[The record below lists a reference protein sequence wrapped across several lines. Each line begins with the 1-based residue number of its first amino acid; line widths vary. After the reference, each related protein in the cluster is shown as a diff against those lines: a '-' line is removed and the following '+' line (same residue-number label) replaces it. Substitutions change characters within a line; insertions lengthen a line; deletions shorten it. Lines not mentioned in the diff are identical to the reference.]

1 MSFVIQGPLL
11 GQATRCEPIMR
22 ALPDWFGIEEVIVRY
37 INEVEHLP
45 TFIVCQDEQVIGF
58 LSVKQH
64 NPYSAEIHVLAI
76 LPKMDRQG
84 LGRQLLDRA
93 ESYLRAQNIE
103 FLHLKTLIDSDP
115 DLNYAKTRAFYL
127 AVGFRPLEELTALWG
142 KDNPCLVMV
151 KRL

>member
-1 MSFVIQGPLL
+1 MNVVIQGPLL

-22 ALPDWFGIEEVIVRY
+22 SLADWFGIEEAIVRY

-45 TFIVCQDEQVIGF
+45 TFIACQDEQVIGF

-64 NPYSAEIHVLAI
+64 DPYSAEIHVLAI
-76 LPKMDRQG
+76 VHEMQRQG
-84 LGRQLLDRA
+84 IGRQFLEEA
-93 ESYLRAQNIE
+93 ESYFRGRNVE
-103 FLHLKTLIDSDP
+103 FLHLKSLSDSDP
-115 DLNYAKTRAFYL
+115 DESYAKTRAFYL

-142 KDNPCLVMV
+142 KDNPCLLMV